1 MPKLVATKELF
12 YAGKTRNVGDEF
24 DASDKDAKILKAI
37 GKASDPAPKRGR
49 QVETAALAP
58 APAPKKEE
66 PPVQQAEAAAATEEF
81 PLRRRYQRR
90 GLRPEE

>member
-49 QVETAALAP
+49 QVETAALAT
-58 APAPKKEE
+58 APAPKEE
-66 PPVQQAEAAAATEEF
+66 PPVQQTEASATEEAA
-81 PLRRRYQRR
+81 PLRRRYYRR
-90 GLRPEE
+90 DLRSEE